1 MRGSITVRL
10 VSSLTELDCKKYW
23 IQTRQIG
30 DQPYSYFPPMVS
42 INGKH
47 LIQRLLWSFLNL
59 IFFKQYVILG
69 LFSVYFGLFKQTLQ
83 FLQQIYV

>member
-1 MRGSITVRL
+1 
-10 VSSLTELDCKKYW
+10 
-23 IQTRQIG
+23 
-30 DQPYSYFPPMVS
+30 MVS

>member
-1 MRGSITVRL
+1 MVSINGKHL
-10 VSSLTELDCKKYW
+10 
-23 IQTRQIG
+23 IQRQIG